1 MPLVSMRQLLD
12 EAAKGG
18 YGVGAFNVNDME
30 QIQAI
35 MGAAVETKSP
45 VIIQASRGARQFAQD
60 KYLFHLILAASELHP
75 EIPIAMHQDHGNS
88 FETCQSAIQLG
99 YTSVMMDGSLKADG
113 KTPASFEENVE
124 ITRRVVEYAH
134 PLGVT
139 VEGEIGVLGGVEDGH
154 GAGGSGL
161 DHITDPDQAVEF
173 AERTGVDALAIAIG
187 TSHGAYKFTKKP
199 DGSVLKMDVLLEIH
213 KRLPKTHLVM
223 HGSSSVPKDLQ
234 DIINQYGG
242 KLKETWGVPVEE
254 IQLGIRNGVRKV
266 NVDTDNRLAITG
278 AIRKVF
284 CETPEKFDPRD
295 YLKPA
300 REAMQ
305 KVVAQ
310 RMVQFGQ
317 AGHAGDYTPL
327 TITEIAKGYA
337 SGALDTRP
345 SLAAK

>member
-1 MPLVSMRQLLD
+1 MRQLLD

-35 MGAAVETKSP
+35 MAAAKDTNSP

-60 KYLFHLILAASELHP
+60 RFLFHLILAASELYP

-88 FETCQSAIQLG
+88 FETCKSAIELG

-113 KTPASFEENVE
+113 KTPASFDENVE
-124 ITRRVVEYAH
+124 VTRRVVEFAH

-187 TSHGAYKFTKKP
+187 TSHGAYKFNKKP
-199 DGSVLKMDVLLEIH
+199 DGSVLKMDVLIAIH
-213 KRLPKTHLVM
+213 KRLPHTHLVM

-242 KLKETWGVPVEE
+242 KLKQTWGVPVEE

-278 AIRKVF
+278 AIRKVLW
-284 CETPEKFDPRD
+284 ETPEKFDPRD
-295 YLKPA
+295 YMKPA
-300 REAMQ
+300 REAMK

-317 AGHAGDYTPL
+317 AGHAGDYAPIA
-327 TITEIAKGYA
+327 ITEIAKGYA
-337 SGALDTRP
+337 NGTLTTQP
-345 SLAAK
+345 LVAAK